1 VCISYAQIIAL
12 RFGDGSGF
20 VSIPEFLEFFTTP
33 SHVRL
38 AKAAT
43 SAVRMS
49 LGLLTMAQDE
59 EYLHQDGYE
68 EEEEGLGEDDDEEA
82 ELKAK
87 VSHGVLFAVFSSII
101 LQIFG

>member
-1 VCISYAQIIAL
+1 M

-33 SHVRL
+33 SHIRL

-59 EYLHQDGYE
+59 EYLHQEGYE
-68 EEEEGLGEDDDEEA
+68 EEEDMGEEDDEDA

-87 VSHGVLFAVFSSII
+87 VTDSSRRA
-101 LQIFG
+101 L

>member
-1 VCISYAQIIAL
+1 M

-33 SHVRL
+33 AHIRL

-49 LGLLTMAQDE
+49 LGLLTLEADE
-59 EYLHQDGYE
+59 EYLQQEGFE
-68 EEEEGLGEDDDEEA
+68 EEDELLEEDDADA
-82 ELKAK
+82 ELKSK
-87 VSHGVLFAVFSSII
+87 VMMRD
-101 LQIFG
+101 